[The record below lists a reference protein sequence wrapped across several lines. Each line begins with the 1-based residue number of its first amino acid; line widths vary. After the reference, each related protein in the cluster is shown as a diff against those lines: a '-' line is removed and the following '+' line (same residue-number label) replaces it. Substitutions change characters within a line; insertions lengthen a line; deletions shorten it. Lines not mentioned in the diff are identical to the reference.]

1 MDVDGWRKEASI
13 NGLAVSRI
21 LGSPHSLAPAPK
33 TSTPE
38 AGSRN
43 HYMIIGQFR
52 QWCVLVKA
60 WTFPSETCVQ
70 ILSQLGDVRWTNFF
84 SSFSLPIWKMTIMTI
99 PVMVSPSSS
108 RKCCANLDISC
119 NWLEAQKMP
128 YRISSF
134 LYLPMSFSL
143 RNPD

>member
-1 MDVDGWRKEASI
+1 MDMDGWRKEASM

-43 HYMIIGQFR
+43 HYMIIGQLK
-52 QWCVLVKA
+52 QWGVLGKA
-60 WTFPSETCVQ
+60 WTFQSETCVQ
-70 ILSQLGDVRWTNFF
+70 ILSQLGDVRWTNFL
-84 SSFSLPIWKMTIMTI
+84 SSCSLPIWKMTIMPI
-99 PVMVSPSSS
+99 PVMVPPSSS
-108 RKCCANLDISC
+108 WRCCANWDISC
-119 NWLEAQKMP
+119 NWLEAQEMP

-134 LYLPMSFSL
+134 LYLPMNFSL